1 MRRISGGRITAT
13 GRKTNGMKYATK
25 AEGPWEDRI
34 SGFFPIRSPKLHHVT
49 IGWLGF

>member
-25 AEGPWEDRI
+25 VNGEGTGIYRAGAAPP
-34 SGFFPIRSPKLHHVT
+34 GGYP
-49 IGWLGF
+49 

>member
-34 SGFFPIRSPKLHHVT
+34 SGFFPH
-49 IGWLGF
+49 